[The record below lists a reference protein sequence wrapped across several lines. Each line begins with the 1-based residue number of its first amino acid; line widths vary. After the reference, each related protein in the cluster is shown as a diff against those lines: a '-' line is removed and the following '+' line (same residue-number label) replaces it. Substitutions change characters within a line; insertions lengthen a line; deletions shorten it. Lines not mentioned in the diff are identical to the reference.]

1 MALLNQMKIRSFA
14 FVMLLISV
22 SLHCFSQDKTVSL
35 LTLPQLEKRV
45 SNPDTVYI
53 VNFWA
58 TWCGPCV
65 KELPNFEQLQKTYKA
80 KPVKVLLISMDFK
93 SKLNEVKA
101 FAVSRKLSSEVFLAD
116 KPSEQ
121 DYINAIDKNWSGALP
136 GTLVV
141 NTKKHVRS
149 FYEKEFTYAELNK
162 LYQTNQ

>member
-1 MALLNQMKIRSFA
+1 MKVFIFTIALIVSSLCVSAQSQTVR
-14 FVMLLISV
+14 MLTI
-22 SLHCFSQDKTVSL
+22 Q
-35 LTLPQLEKRV
+35 QLQKRV

-65 KELPNFEQLQKTYKA
+65 KELPDFDQLQRTYKN

-93 SKLNEVKA
+93 SKLAEVKA
-101 FAVSRKLSSEVFLAD
+101 FARSRKLLSEVWLAD

-121 DYINAIDKNWSGALP
+121 EYIDGIDKSWSGALP

-141 NTKKHVRS
+141 NAKKKFRK
-149 FYEKEFTYAELNK
+149 FYEQEFTYAELNK
-162 LYQTNQ
+162 LYLTNQ